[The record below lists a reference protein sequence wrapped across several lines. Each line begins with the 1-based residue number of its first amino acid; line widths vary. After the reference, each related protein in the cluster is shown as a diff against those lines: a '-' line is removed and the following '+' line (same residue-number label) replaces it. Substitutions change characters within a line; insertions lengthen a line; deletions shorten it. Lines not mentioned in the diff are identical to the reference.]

1 MNLQTGFYVV
11 LASFAVFLAYLAAV
25 FIVFREVPKSLSN
38 TYYMFQEKKDGLKWL
53 FPALIAVMV
62 FTLMPAW
69 LELSDGS
76 NWQFLSFL
84 CPASLLFVGAAP
96 AFKSSNLESTVHT
109 VAALLSAFFGLAWV
123 LVFCTFGLWFVL
135 VSFMC
140 IYLLSIFTNSYQTSY
155 TFWLEMVAFLAV
167 YMGIMVTYAASF

>member
-1 MNLQTGFYVV
+1 MSSITGFSIV
-11 LASFAVFLAYLAAV
+11 LASFAIFLGYLMAV
-25 FIVFREVPKSLSN
+25 FGVFSEVPKSLSN

-53 FPALIAVMV
+53 FPVLILVMV

-69 LELSDGS
+69 IELSNGS

-96 AFKSSNLESTVHT
+96 AFKSSSLENTVHT
-109 VAALLSAFFGLAWV
+109 VAAMLSAFFGILWV
-123 LVFCTFGLWFVL
+123 LIFCQAGIWILLASLL
-135 VSFMC
+135 V
-140 IYLLSIFTNSYQTSY
+140 IVILSLTTETVKSSY

-167 YMGIMVTYAASF
+167 YVGVLISYYNL